1 MLEIIGQFLQAIL
14 GIIPRLVIIRT
25 THGGVKFRRGKKALA
40 MRPGLHIYWPVVTQ
54 VEVVPVARQTVSLPS
69 QVLTTQD
76 DKSIMV
82 AGSVVYTIN
91 DVILAYGGVNYD
103 VPTTLD
109 DVARAAIVELITSKT
124 LEQLKGCKT
133 EINADFT
140 LLCRKRLKA
149 YGVGVRSAYFTDFA
163 QCRVYRLV
171 GNIPH

>member
-1 MLEIIGQFLQAIL
+1 M
-14 GIIPRLVIIRT
+14 VM
-25 THGGVKFRRGKKALA
+25 K
-40 MRPGLHIYWPVVTQ
+40 PGLHLYWPMVTQ
-54 VEVVPVARQTVSLPS
+54 IEIVPVARQTMSLPS

-82 AGSVVYTIN
+82 AGSVVYSIT
-91 DVILAYGGVNYD
+91 DMLLAYGGMNYD

-124 LEQLKGCKT
+124 LDQLKGCKT
-133 EINADFT
+133 QINSDFT
-140 LLCRKRLKA
+140 RLCRKRLKI

-171 GNIPH
+171 GNVPH